1 LGWAVGKISYLILF
15 ELLFIFTLDICFL
28 VGLQRQGR
36 NFMMGEF
43 FRLIGVAMTALVC
56 VCMWGCSEDKFQWE
70 HFGGAEVVGFVNDSL
85 VMVGDFQNWV
95 ESHEGVFEPYWDV
108 TGVGHERL
116 CVYNYRVQEDGPRWC
131 GQLDDK
137 NTTNA
142 FRGQMTDSI
151 VWGGDVPNSIR
162 LWKVGETQHLI
173 NLKKITEGCSI
184 EFGIGSVKQWLN
196 GTFIARSD
204 ESLNA
209 AGDSCQYAVLDTVAR
224 TLAYKRLGQDLEWI
238 KKCDDVRA
246 WGNDVYCILLDRKEG
261 NSLVFKNENDTIHV
275 PRKFAIGGFWGNMI
289 KMSGN
294 ICSIDNDKI
303 TCSDIIWYGNELKFY
318 QDEEVVAKY

>member
-1 LGWAVGKISYLILF
+1 
-15 ELLFIFTLDICFL
+15 
-28 VGLQRQGR
+28 
-36 NFMMGEF
+36 MMGGI
-43 FRLIGVAMTALVC
+43 FRLKVFALLTLAC

-318 QDEEVVAKY
+318 QDEEVVVKY

>member
-1 LGWAVGKISYLILF
+1 
-15 ELLFIFTLDICFL
+15 
-28 VGLQRQGR
+28 
-36 NFMMGEF
+36 
-43 FRLIGVAMTALVC
+43 
-56 VCMWGCSEDKFQWE
+56 
-70 HFGGAEVVGFVNDSL
+70 
-85 VMVGDFQNWV
+85 
-95 ESHEGVFEPYWDV
+95 
-108 TGVGHERL
+108 
-116 CVYNYRVQEDGPRWC
+116 
-131 GQLDDK
+131 
-137 NTTNA
+137 
-142 FRGQMTDSI
+142 MTDSI

-289 KMSGN
+289 KTMPKT
-294 ICSIDNDKI
+294 IFYKYCILLKI
-303 TCSDIIWYGNELKFY
+303 TYL
-318 QDEEVVAKY
+318 

>member
-1 LGWAVGKISYLILF
+1 MKGGI
-15 ELLFIFTLDICFL
+15 
-28 VGLQRQGR
+28 
-36 NFMMGEF
+36 N
-43 FRLIGVAMTALVC
+43 RLICVAIGVLAC

-184 EFGIGSVKQWLN
+184 EFGIGFVKQWLN

-209 AGDSCQYAVLDTVAR
+209 AGDSCQYAVLDTLAR
-224 TLAYKRLGQDLEWI
+224 TLTFKRLEKDYEWL

-246 WGNDVYCILLDRKEG
+246 WGDDVYCVILDDEG
-261 NSLVFKNENDTIHV
+261 ENSLVLKNKNDTISV

-289 KMSGN
+289 KMNGN
-294 ICSIDNDKI
+294 ICLFEDDNI
-303 TCSDIIWYGNELKFY
+303 SCSDVTWRGNELKFY
-318 QDEEVVAKY
+318 RNGVVVVKY

>member
-1 LGWAVGKISYLILF
+1 MKNDKGGILK
-15 ELLFIFTLDICFL
+15 
-28 VGLQRQGR
+28 
-36 NFMMGEF
+36 MGGI
-43 FRLIGVAMTALVC
+43 FRLKVFALLTLAC